1 MIVFLKREN
10 GSKREAFLGFVLLSH
25 LVAVQKLPLLREQPL
40 RAERLGGLSPTHAS
54 QRRSGSAAG
63 TCSAGAQRARRNGRR
78 VTHRADERSAAST
91 ANSEGYYYYS
101 TL

>member
-1 MIVFLKREN
+1 MVLFCCLTSSQCKNFLFSEN
-10 GSKREAFLGFVLLSH
+10 NH
-25 LVAVQKLPLLREQPL
+25 CVQSVSEDSLPLTHRNDAPVAQQVPAQQAHREPD
-40 RAERLGGLSPTHAS
+40 ETEGG
-54 QRRSGSAAG
+54 
-63 TCSAGAQRARRNGRR
+63 R